1 MTDHATQPAVD
12 EFADKIIAL
21 IAEAVP
27 RRNRKAGLRVDMQL
41 QRDLGLDSVGLAAL
55 VFRLESAFGIDL
67 GTIDLGAQLGS
78 IRTVGDA
85 IAVSRKIVAQA
96 RAQHQP

>member
-1 MTDHATQPAVD
+1 VD

-27 RRNRKAGLRVDMQL
+27 RRYRKAGVRTDMHL
-41 QRDLGLDSVGLAAL
+41 QHDLGLDSIGLTAL
-55 VFRLESAFGIDL
+55 LFRIESAFEIDL
-67 GTIDLGAQLGS
+67 GGLDLGAQMGS

-85 IAVSRKIVAQA
+85 IAMSRKIVDQA
-96 RAQHQP
+96 RVLQQP

>member
-1 MTDHATQPAVD
+1 
-12 EFADKIIAL
+12 
-21 IAEAVP
+21 
-27 RRNRKAGLRVDMQL
+27 
-41 QRDLGLDSVGLAAL
+41 VGLAAL

-85 IAVSRKIVAQA
+85 IAVSRKIVAEA
-96 RAQHQP
+96 RAQQQP